1 MSTPGGRSD
10 KPRSETLKREIEDT
24 RVALGDTAEAL
35 AHKADVK
42 ERSREKVEGVKE
54 RSREK
59 VEDVKEQSRQKV
71 EEGKERLG
79 QLQESTKAGARSAA
93 EQARERPA
101 PIGAAVAALLGLL
114 GLRRLLRRRKNR
126 KGRRRK
132 R

>member
-1 MSTPGGRSD
+1 
-10 KPRSETLKREIEDT
+10 LKREIEDT
-24 RVALGDTAEAL
+24 RAALGDTAEVL

-42 ERSREKVEGVKE
+42 ERSREKVEDVKE
-54 RSREK
+54 RSRE
-59 VEDVKEQSRQKV
+59 KV

-93 EQARERPA
+93 EQARERPT

-126 KGRRRK
+126 KGSRRRK